1 MIKDEYGFEDEND
14 IPDME
19 YDKETSHESVK
30 EEVILERKETLRL
43 SPEEIKK
50 KVRDAK
56 IINALKKIKDP
67 EINMDIWNL
76 GLIYDMEIN
85 ENKPMIKMT
94 FTSPTCPFGPQIVS
108 NVKNEIKKLGYDE
121 PEIDVV
127 FNPLWEPSEEV
138 KDMLGIGI

>member
-1 MIKDEYGFEDEND
+1 MIRDEYGFEDERD

-19 YDKETSHESVK
+19 YEEILHEPAKEK
-30 EEVILERKETLRL
+30 VILEEKEGLKL

-67 EINMDIWNL
+67 EIDIDIWSL

-94 FTSPTCPFGPQIVS
+94 FTSPTCPFGPQIVI
-108 NVKNEIKKLGYDE
+108 NVKKEIKKLGYDE
-121 PEIDVV
+121 PEINLV

-138 KDMLGIGI
+138 KEMLGVSS